1 MGRRSHTQTLSIW
14 ANGQPVG
21 TWSVDGR
28 GLHALRYDP
37 DWVRSPSGRPLS
49 LSLPF
54 LQGDQPHTGRTVRN
68 YFDNLLPDSDDIRK
82 RLATRFK
89 TGGVDTFDL
98 LKAIGRDCVGAVQLL
113 GEDEVPQDTGRI
125 QGVPMSDQ
133 EIEALLMAAVS
144 SSPVAR
150 HQELEPEL
158 RISLAGA
165 QDKTALL
172 RWQGQWM
179 LPRGSTPT
187 THILKPSLGHVGSR
201 KVDFTRSV
209 DNEWL
214 CLRLLRAFGLPA
226 AVARIET
233 FESQRVLGVERF
245 DRRPSADGRQ
255 LLRLPQE
262 DFCQVEGCSSLEKYE
277 SEGGPGLVDI
287 ARTLH
292 GSIGAREDLRTL
304 LKAQLLFWMLRAPD
318 QHAKNFS
325 LSLLPRGRYRLTP
338 LYDVLSAWPVMGDG
352 ANQWHRRD
360 VKLAMAL
367 HGKSKHYGMDHIL
380 RRHFNSTARQLGFGK
395 DMEPVIEE
403 VLDRVPG
410 AIDEAQADLPP
421 DLSSSVVASIFE
433 GLRAS
438 ADALRQQP
446 PD

>member
-14 ANGQPVG
+14 ANGQRVG
-21 TWSVDGR
+21 TWSVDGHGR
-28 GLHALRYDP
+28 HALQYDRN
-37 DWVRSPSGRPLS
+37 WMESPSGRPLS

-54 LQGDQPHTGRTVRN
+54 LHGDQPHTGRAVRN
-68 YFDNLLPDSDDIRK
+68 YFDNLLPDSEDIRK
-82 RLATRFK
+82 RLVTRFR
-89 TGGVDTFDL
+89 TGGADPFDL

-113 GEDEVPQDTGRI
+113 DEDEAPQETGRI
-125 QGVPMSDQ
+125 QGVPMSDD
-133 EIEALLMAAVS
+133 EIEALLLETVS
-144 SSPVAR
+144 ASPVAR
-150 HQELEPEL
+150 HQELAPEL

-172 RWQGQWM
+172 RWEGRWM

-187 THILKPSLGHVGSR
+187 THILKPPVGYVGSR

-214 CLRLLRAFGLPA
+214 CLRVLRAFGLPA
-226 AVARIET
+226 AAASIET
-233 FESQRVLGVERF
+233 FGSQRVLGVQRF
-245 DRRPSADGRQ
+245 DRRPSADGRH

-262 DFCQVEGCSSLEKYE
+262 DFCQVEGRSSLEKYE
-277 SEGGPGLVDI
+277 SEGGPGLIDI
-287 ARTLH
+287 ARTLR
-292 GSIGAREDLRTL
+292 GSIDAQEDLRTL

-325 LSLLPRGRYRLTP
+325 LFLLPRGRYRLTP

-352 ANQWHRRD
+352 ANQWNQRE

-367 HGKSKHYGMDHIL
+367 HGKSKHYGMDRIL
-380 RRHFNSTARQLGFGK
+380 RRHFNSTARRLGFGK

-410 AIDEAQADLPP
+410 AIDEVQADLPP
-421 DLSSSVVASIFE
+421 GLSTFVVTSVLD

-438 ADALRQQP
+438 AEALRQQR